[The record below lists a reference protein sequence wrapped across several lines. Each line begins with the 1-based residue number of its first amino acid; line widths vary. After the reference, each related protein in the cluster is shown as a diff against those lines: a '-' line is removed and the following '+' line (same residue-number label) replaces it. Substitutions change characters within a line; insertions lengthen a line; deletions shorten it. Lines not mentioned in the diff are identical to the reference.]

1 MLKML
6 NAKLECHMAK
16 PHALPHEVS
25 TFIYISLKSHVYAWI
40 HLKIYKKMD
49 NIIPIYNLNTINSH
63 SYILF
68 TF

>member
-6 NAKLECHMAK
+6 NAKLECHMAR
-16 PHALPHEVS
+16 PHAHPHKVS
-25 TFIYISLKSHVYAWI
+25 AFIYISLKSHVYVWI

-49 NIIPIYNLNTINSH
+49 SIIPIYNLNTINSH
-63 SYILF
+63 SYILL